1 VTDLEDS
8 MNGTD
13 QDVRSML
20 YAGTGDMPAGIDLLR
35 GVRERQSARQQVI
48 TPRWSRPR
56 TRVAVAASVATV
68 IAAGA
73 VTAVTTR
80 SETLATGTENS
91 ASARAQLLAAVER
104 TGALSYSFSMMTDQA
119 TKSGVH
125 PAISFTTRGGGEM
138 APSVRKGLETL
149 TSRDGSTSLGSLSI
163 RWLGPYE
170 YVRLPGS
177 STKKPW
183 TQVPLSEVAFLGGV
197 NAISTGTPEPGGV
210 NPQDLLRAVASR
222 YDVRAQ
228 GRASGDGWT
237 GTRYA
242 FAGKSSLA
250 GGIPG
255 LGTTRSTPLSVT
267 GTVDVDSHGTVRQ
280 FTEVASPL
288 SGQKAFYRMEI
299 TFGDFGVHVSVSA
312 PPTSQT
318 RIVIPPS
325 AQSPKG

>member
-1 VTDLEDS
+1 
-8 MNGTD
+8 MKGTD

-20 YAGTGDMPAGIDLLR
+20 YAGTDDIPDGIDLLG
-35 GVRERQSARQQVI
+35 GVRERQSTRQRVI
-48 TPRWSRPR
+48 APGRSRPQ
-56 TRVAVAASVATV
+56 TRVAIAAAATAV

-73 VTAVTTR
+73 VTAVAMR
-80 SETLATGTENS
+80 SGVPATGTENS
-91 ASARAQLLAAVER
+91 ASARAQLLAAVEQ
-104 TGALSYSFSMMTDQA
+104 TGALSYSFSMMTTQ
-119 TKSGVH
+119 TTNSGVH
-125 PAISFTTRGGGEM
+125 PAISFTTRGGGEV
-138 APSVRKGLETL
+138 APSAGKGLETL

-170 YVRLPGS
+170 YLWLPGS

-183 TQVPLSEVAFLGGV
+183 TQVPLSEVAFFNGV
-197 NAISTGTPEPGGV
+197 NAISAGTPEPSGV
-210 NPQDLLRAVASR
+210 NPQDLLRVVASR

-228 GRASGDGWT
+228 GRASGKGWT

-242 FAGKSSLA
+242 FAGKSPLA

-255 LGTTRSTPLSVT
+255 LVSTLTSPLSVT

-318 RIVIPPS
+318 RSVLPPP
-325 AQSPKG
+325 AQAPKG